1 LARALGMT
9 VSQLLENT
17 TSEELAEWQALYILE
32 KEEHEERKDVYAK
45 KTAAEAKARKQGMF

>member
-1 LARALGMT
+1 MT

>member
-1 LARALGMT
+1 MT

-32 KEEHEERKDVYAK
+32 EEEREQKEDVEAK
-45 KTAAEAKARKQGMF
+45 KAVAEAKAKKQGVL